1 MPSDPNQAAAL
12 TVKLATEEPDEV
24 LPERDAVTKYLAE
37 IGRRG
42 GIKGGKARSAK
53 LSNEQKTD
61 IARKAA
67 QARWNA
73 TKK

>member
-1 MPSDPNQAAAL
+1 MSSDPNAAAAL
-12 TVKLATEEPDEV
+12 TVKLATEEHADI

-53 LSNEQKTD
+53 LSDEQKTQ

-67 QARWNA
+67 QARWSA